1 MKTHR
6 FDIITIFPD
15 MFESPFGESILKRAQ
30 DEKLLEIT
38 LHDLRDYTLDKHR
51 KVDDYPFG
59 GGDGMILKPEPISK
73 VLKEIKSKSNKPKE
87 IRVGFKLIQKLLVP

>member
-1 MKTHR
+1 
-6 FDIITIFPD
+6 

-30 DEKLLEIT
+30 DEGLLEII

-59 GGDGMILKPEPISK
+59 GALACC
-73 VLKEIKSKSNKPKE
+73 
-87 IRVGFKLIQKLLVP
+87 